1 MVQINFALK
10 EINCKLVYY
19 GPGRSGKTTN
29 LEQVHQKAP
38 EDSKGEL
45 VSINTETDRTLYF
58 DFLPLNLGKVAGMT
72 TKFQLYTVP
81 GQVYYNATRKLVLQG
96 VDGVVFVA
104 DSSPHMMD
112 ENIESLENMLENL
125 RENGIDTATIPI
137 VLQLNKRDVDGALD
151 KDMMIEKLKRGDW
164 AVIEACAFKG
174 EGVFPTLKKL
184 AGMVI
189 SKLNDQEGYA
199 KSAAVPPKPASPSP
213 TPTTSAAPSASPA
226 PATAPAPAPAA
237 AKVEAAKPAPA
248 PVAAAAPHAPAP
260 KPSAPAT
267 APAPKV
273 EAKPVEAQ
281 KPAPVASA
289 ATATEPKKEDSKSD
303 LIAVRLAKMRA
314 EKAQESG
321 SAQAEEVTSAPKKLP
336 SKGFVG
342 FIKRL
347 FGKG

>member
-38 EDSKGEL
+38 DDSKGEL

-112 ENIESLENMLENL
+112 ENIESLENMLQNL
-125 RENGIDTATIPI
+125 TDNGIDVQTIPI
-137 VLQLNKRDVDGALD
+137 VLQLNKRDIDGALD
-151 KDMMIEKLKRGDW
+151 INLMVEKLNRHNW
-164 AVIEACAFKG
+164 PIVEACAFKG

-184 AGMVI
+184 AGLVI
-189 SKLNDQEGYA
+189 AKLNDQEGQA
-199 KSAAVPPKPASPSP
+199 KSTSVP
-213 TPTTSAAPSASPA
+213 TPVAPP
-226 PATAPAPAPAA
+226 PVQ
-237 AKVEAAKPAPA
+237 AKTEIA
-248 PVAAAAPHAPAP
+248 PVAEAVKEPIVSPKIAEAPIATSVEKKPVVASVPPPP
-260 KPSAPAT
+260 KVSAPV
-267 APAPKV
+267 V
-273 EAKPVEAQ
+273 ETP
-281 KPAPVASA
+281 S
-289 ATATEPKKEDSKSD
+289 EPKKDDSKAD
-303 LIAVRLAKMRA
+303 LIAARLAKMRA
-314 EKAQESG
+314 EKGIDTSPHVHHENV
-321 SAQAEEVTSAPKKLP
+321 EENKPKKLP
-336 SKGFVG
+336 SKGLIG

-347 FGKG
+347 FGK

>member
-125 RENGIDTATIPI
+125 KTNGIDTAVIPI

-151 KDMMIEKLKRGDW
+151 KDFMIEKLKRGDW
-164 AVIEACAFKG
+164 AVVEACAFKG

-189 SKLNDQEGYA
+189 SKLNDQDGYS
-199 KSAAVPPKPASPSP
+199 KSAA
-213 TPTTSAAPSASPA
+213 APQVA
-226 PATAPAPAPAA
+226 PA
-237 AKVEAAKPAPA
+237 APA
-248 PVAAAAPHAPAP
+248 PVVAPVAPKAEAP
-260 KPSAPAT
+260 KPSAPVSAPIAT
-267 APAPKV
+267 PMPAPAPKPTPPASAPQSQPVAEKKAVEPKV
-273 EAKPVEAQ
+273 EAEPV
-281 KPAPVASA
+281 VASNPTIVA
-289 ATATEPKKEDSKSD
+289 PKKEESKSD

-314 EKAQESG
+314 EKGSDSSG
-321 SAQAEEVTSAPKKLP
+321 SASQASEDNQTPRKLP
-336 SKGFVG
+336 SKGFIG
-342 FIKRL
+342 FIKKL

>member
-213 TPTTSAAPSASPA
+213 APAAAAPSPSPA
-226 PATAPAPAPAA
+226 PASAPAA
-237 AKVEAAKPAPA
+237 AKVEAAKPAP
-248 PVAAAAPHAPAP
+248 VAAAPQAPAP
-260 KPSAPAT
+260 KPSAPAS

-273 EAKPVEAQ
+273 EAKPVEAP
-281 KPAPVASA
+281 KPAPVAA
-289 ATATEPKKEDSKSD
+289 ASEPKKEDSKSD

-314 EKAQESG
+314 EKSQDS
-321 SAQAEEVTSAPKKLP
+321 SSVQTEEVTSAPRKLP

>member
-112 ENIESLENMLENL
+112 ENLESLENMLENL
-125 RENGIDTATIPI
+125 RDNGIDTAVIPI

-151 KDMMIEKLKRGDW
+151 KELMVEKLKRGEW

-189 SKLNDQEGYA
+189 AKLNDQDGYA
-199 KSAAVPPKPASPSP
+199 KSSQAPESAPVVAAVAP
-213 TPTTSAAPSASPA
+213 TPAPIA
-226 PATAPAPAPAA
+226 PVVA
-237 AKVEAAKPAPA
+237 AKVEAPKPTPVAQPAPVQKPTIAPTPTPPVVAKEEAPKPAQTPA
-248 PVAAAAPHAPAP
+248 PVAPT
-260 KPSAPAT
+260 SS
-267 APAPKV
+267 V
-273 EAKPVEAQ
+273 
-281 KPAPVASA
+281 
-289 ATATEPKKEDSKSD
+289 PKKEESKSD

-314 EKAQESG
+314 EKATDEPSQTVSSQKE
-321 SAQAEEVTSAPKKLP
+321 TPRKLP
-336 SKGFVG
+336 SKGFIG
-342 FIKRL
+342 FIKKL

>member
-112 ENIESLENMLENL
+112 ENLESLENMLENL
-125 RENGIDTATIPI
+125 RDNGIDTAVIPI

-151 KDMMIEKLKRGDW
+151 KELMVEKLKRGDW

-189 SKLNDQEGYA
+189 SKLNDQDGYA
-199 KSAAVPPKPASPSP
+199 KSAAAPAPTPAAVEAPVVAKVETPKPEPIAPKPAPISKP
-213 TPTTSAAPSASPA
+213 TVVEPVRSKPLAPEPVS
-226 PATAPAPAPAA
+226 
-237 AKVEAAKPAPA
+237 AKVEAPKATTKPVPVVA
-248 PVAAAAPHAPAP
+248 PVEP
-260 KPSAPAT
+260 PSAA
-267 APAPKV
+267 
-273 EAKPVEAQ
+273 
-281 KPAPVASA
+281 
-289 ATATEPKKEDSKSD
+289 PKKEDSKAD

-314 EKAQESG
+314 EKAQDTG
-321 SAQAEEVTSAPKKLP
+321 STQAEEITSNTPRKLP
-336 SKGFVG
+336 SKGFFG
-342 FIKRL
+342 FLKKL
-347 FGKG
+347 LGKG

>member
-125 RENGIDTATIPI
+125 KTNGIDTATIPI

-151 KDMMIEKLKRGDW
+151 KDFMIEKLKRGDW
-164 AVIEACAFKG
+164 AIVEACAFKG

-189 SKLNDQEGYA
+189 SKLNDQDGYS
-199 KSAAVPPKPASPSP
+199 KSAAA
-213 TPTTSAAPSASPA
+213 
-226 PATAPAPAPAA
+226 ATATPAPAA
-237 AKVEAAKPAPA
+237 VAPKVEAPI
-248 PVAAAAPHAPAP
+248 VEAP
-260 KPSAPAT
+260 KPSAPVSAAAVAP
-267 APAPKV
+267 APAPKPTPPV
-273 EAKPVEAQ
+273 SAPQPVAEKPVAPKTEIA
-281 KPAPVASA
+281 PAETFNSAVA
-289 ATATEPKKEDSKSD
+289 PKKEESKSD

-314 EKAQESG
+314 EKTNDSG
-321 SAQAEEVTSAPKKLP
+321 ASNSQVNENNQTPRKLP
-336 SKGFVG
+336 SKGLIG

>member
-112 ENIESLENMLENL
+112 ENLESLENMLENL
-125 RENGIDTATIPI
+125 RDNGIDTAVIPI

-151 KDMMIEKLKRGDW
+151 KDLMVEKLKRGEW

-189 SKLNDQEGYA
+189 SKLNDQDGYA
-199 KSAAVPPKPASPSP
+199 KSAAAPAPVDSAPVAPETPAPVAKPVEAPKAAPVAAQPAPKPVPVATASVSP
-213 TPTTSAAPSASPA
+213 KVEAVKPA
-226 PATAPAPAPAA
+226 PVSAPKPAPAPA
-237 AKVEAAKPAPA
+237 VEP
-248 PVAAAAPHAPAP
+248 AAAG
-260 KPSAPAT
+260 
-267 APAPKV
+267 
-273 EAKPVEAQ
+273 
-281 KPAPVASA
+281 
-289 ATATEPKKEDSKSD
+289 PKKEDSKSD

-314 EKAQESG
+314 EKAQDGNSSSPSEES
-321 SAQAEEVTSAPKKLP
+321 ATSSPRKLP
-336 SKGFVG
+336 SKGFFG
-342 FIKRL
+342 FIKKL

>member
-29 LEQVHQKAP
+29 LEQVYQKAP

-112 ENIESLENMLENL
+112 ENLESLENMLENL
-125 RENGIDTATIPI
+125 RDNGIDTAVIPI

-151 KDMMIEKLKRGDW
+151 KEVMVAKLKRGEW

-189 SKLNDQEGYA
+189 AKLNDQDGYA
-199 KSAAVPPKPASPSP
+199 KSAQAPESAPAVAAVAP
-213 TPTTSAAPSASPA
+213 TPAPIA
-226 PATAPAPAPAA
+226 PVVA
-237 AKVEAAKPAPA
+237 AKVEAP
-248 PVAAAAPHAPAP
+248 
-260 KPSAPAT
+260 
-267 APAPKV
+267 
-273 EAKPVEAQ
+273 
-281 KPAPVASA
+281 KPAPVAQPAPVQKPTVAPTPTPPVA
-289 ATATEPKKEDSKSD
+289 AKVEAPKPAPTPAPVAPTSSVPKKEESKSD

-314 EKAQESG
+314 EKAPDEPSQSVSSQKE
-321 SAQAEEVTSAPKKLP
+321 TPRKLP
-336 SKGFVG
+336 SKGFIG
-342 FIKRL
+342 FIKKL

>member
-125 RENGIDTATIPI
+125 KTNGIDTTTIPI

-151 KDMMIEKLKRGDW
+151 KDVMIETLKRGDW
-164 AVIEACAFKG
+164 AVVEACAFKG

-189 SKLNDQEGYA
+189 AKLNDQDGYN
-199 KSAAVPPKPASPSP
+199 KSAAAPQA
-213 TPTTSAAPSASPA
+213 AAP
-226 PATAPAPAPAA
+226 APAPAPAA
-237 AKVEAAKPAPA
+237 APKPAPSVEA
-248 PVAAAAPHAPAP
+248 PVAAPVQAAPAATPIATNVAPTPAP
-260 KPSAPAT
+260 KPTPPASAPQVQPSVHEPKVAPEPVAAT
-267 APAPKV
+267 SAAPA
-273 EAKPVEAQ
+273 
-281 KPAPVASA
+281 S
-289 ATATEPKKEDSKSD
+289 PKKDESKQD
-303 LIAVRLAKMRA
+303 IIAVRLAKMRA
-314 EKAQESG
+314 EKSNEAND
-321 SAQAEEVTSAPKKLP
+321 SASQVNDHNQTPRKLP
-336 SKGFVG
+336 SKGFIG